1 MAKSVVIGRGAAPG
15 LAILGKGLA
24 NARGVWVRAGSVMK
38 VLIGKRFWGLVL
50 AALLSQ
56 PVLALSSIAFH
67 YGADAP
73 LDELKAFDVAVV
85 DPDHG
90 FDPVAYRG
98 ADGARSGSEL
108 FAYVSV
114 GEVQPSRAF
123 AKDIPASWQLGTNT
137 TWASI
142 LIDQRA
148 AGWPTFFADRIVA
161 PLWAKGWRGFFLDTM
176 DSYQLGGPQADP
188 VAQQRGIV
196 SLIHTLRSRFPGIR
210 LIANRGF
217 ELLPQ
222 IAGDLEGVAAES
234 LFRGYA
240 HDTRSYREVAE
251 ADRAWLGEQLRAVR
265 DRWKLAAIAIDY
277 VAPADRELARDTA
290 RRIRAAGFIP
300 WVADGALS
308 TLGISTVEVMPRH
321 IAVMIDGREAPAL
334 HYRSAHRFAEMPLNY
349 FGYVADYFDVSK
361 PLPVLDRARYAGI
374 VSWFGGQLAPELQA
388 RYRKWLLDQIA
399 AGLRIAVFEA
409 PGFAADAAF
418 ARATGLL
425 RSPPPVG
432 QLTLERRHE
441 AIGFE
446 IEPPMNRRR
455 LVGVRIDDSV
465 GEPWARL
472 RDEQG
477 HRYDAVAITRWGG
490 FALGSYA
497 VVEIST
503 SLEASRW
510 VVDPFRFL
518 KAALALP
525 DLPMPETSSDA
536 GRRMLFAH
544 VDGDGFPSRAEFA
557 GSPYAAQVMLDELV
571 TRYPIPHALS
581 VIEAE
586 VAPDGLYPKES
597 AALEAIARRGFALPN
612 VEIATHTYSHPFKWR
627 KVEAGDASTDDDAD
641 YHLEVPGY
649 TPSLAR
655 EITASAEYIRKRLAP
670 PGKPVGILLWSGDAV
685 PSVAALDEAA
695 SAGLLNMNGGST
707 RVTAANP
714 TMTEVSALGVRLA
727 GRFQVYAP
735 VMNENVY
742 TNLWRGPFYGFRR
755 VVETFRMTGEPRRIK
770 PIDIYYHTY
779 AASKPASLRSL
790 REAYDWAMTQTTR
803 PVFPSEFIRIA
814 TDFNRVALARDVTD
828 GSYLLRGLGVLR
840 SLRAPATLGEPNLA
854 VSKGLAGWAE
864 GPDGRYLILAD
875 SQAHITF
882 GGGHNGPRLAG
893 ANGGVSALETT
904 PASVRFALHGHGPLE
919 FDLAGAEACRV
930 STARRTLT
938 PRQVGTYQRFHLD
951 DAAAT
956 IDLSCRA
963 P

>member
-1 MAKSVVIGRGAAPG
+1 MSET
-15 LAILGKGLA
+15 
-24 NARGVWVRAGSVMK
+24 
-38 VLIGKRFWGLVL
+38 IGKWLCVFVL
-50 AALLSQ
+50 AACLSQ
-56 PVLALSSIAFH
+56 PVFALSSIAFH

-85 DPDHG
+85 DPDHN

-98 ADGARSGSEL
+98 PEASPSGSEL

-123 AKDIPASWQLGTNT
+123 AKDIPANWRLGTNK

-148 AGWPTFFADRIVA
+148 AGWPAFFAERVVA

-176 DSYQLGGPQADP
+176 DSYQLGGTQADP
-188 VAQQRGIV
+188 AAQQRGIV

-210 LIANRGF
+210 LISNRGF

-234 LFRGYA
+234 LFRGYV
-240 HDTRSYREVAE
+240 HDTRSYREVPE
-251 ADRAWLGEQLRAVR
+251 ADRAWLGDQLRAVR
-265 DRWKLAAIAIDY
+265 ERWKLAAIAIDY
-277 VAPADRELARDTA
+277 APPTDRALMRDTA
-290 RRIRAAGFIP
+290 RRIREAGFIP
-300 WVADGALS
+300 WVADG
-308 TLGISTVEVMPRH
+308 TLGTLGVSSVEVMPRH
-321 IAVMIDGREAPAL
+321 IAVMVDGREATTL

-349 FGYVADYFDVSK
+349 FGYVADYFDVNK
-361 PLPVLDRARYAGI
+361 PLPVLDPGRYAGI
-374 VSWFGGQLAPELQA
+374 VSWFGGQLAPESQV
-388 RYRKWLLDQIA
+388 RYRKWVLDQIA
-399 AGLRIAVFEA
+399 AGLRIAVFEG

-418 ARATGLL
+418 ARATGLV
-425 RSPPPVG
+425 RVPAPVG
-432 QLTLERRHE
+432 KLTLERRHE
-441 AIGFE
+441 AVGFE

-455 LVGVRIDDSV
+455 VVGVRIEDGA
-465 GEPWARL
+465 GESWARL

-477 HRYDAVAITRWGG
+477 RLYDAVAITRWGG

-497 VVEIST
+497 VIEIST
-503 SLEASRW
+503 TLEASRW

-525 DLPMPETSSDA
+525 DLPMPETTSDA

-544 VDGDGFPSRAEFA
+544 IDGDGFPSRAEFA
-557 GSPYAAQVMLDELV
+557 GSPYAAEVMVDQLIS
-571 TRYPIPHALS
+571 RYPIPHALS

-586 VAPDGLYPKES
+586 VAPDGLYPKDS
-597 AALEAIARRGFALPN
+597 PALEAIARRGFALPN

-627 KVEAGDASTDDDAD
+627 KVEAGDASADEDAD
-641 YHLEVPGY
+641 YHLDVPGY
-649 TPSLAR
+649 VPSLAR

-695 SAGLLNMNGGST
+695 SAGLLNMNGGNT
-707 RVTAANP
+707 RATAANP
-714 TMTEVSALGVRLA
+714 TMTEVSALGARLG

-755 VVETFRMTGEPRRIK
+755 VVETFRMTGELRRIK

-790 REAYDWAMTQTTR
+790 REAYDWAMSQTTR

-814 TDFNRVALARDVTD
+814 TDFNRVALARDVVD
-828 GSYLLRGLGVLR
+828 GSYLLRGLGTLR
-840 SLRAPATLGEPNLA
+840 SLRAPAALGEPKLA
-854 VSKGLAGWAE
+854 GSKGLAGWAA
-864 GPDGRYLILAD
+864 GPDGHYLILAD
-875 SQAHITF
+875 TQARIAF
-882 GGGHNGPRLAG
+882 GAARNGPRLAG
-893 ANGGVSALETT
+893 ANAGVSALATMPT
-904 PASVRFALHGHGPLE
+904 GMRFTLRGHGPLE
-919 FDLAGAEACRV
+919 FDLAGAEGCRV
-930 STARRTLT
+930 SAGRRELS
-938 PRQVGTYQRFHLD
+938 PRPLGALQRFRLD

-963 P
+963 R